1 MPQVKL
7 ISPITRQEIRKVR
20 VAAYCRV
27 SSNSADQQNSYTN
40 QIRVYTSLIQRKK
53 EWELVEIFADE
64 GLSGMNAQNRTEF
77 QRMIKMCE
85 QHQIDLIVTKS
96 VSRFARNA
104 KESLEYVRK
113 LKLLGVGVQFEK
125 EGIYTLALGDEMQR
139 RQIIQRDAADLRL
152 DVVFQK
158 ALRGFEGGRSE
169 FYSGVVLHPHL
180 QPATYRVGLG
190 PSVVDADV
198 FLDGFLEFL
207 LDFGLRLAEDIF
219 DDGLASFWIVTDCV
233 AALPASVLSFSDIAF
248 SVCSSLWHKINPFRQ
263 RTIP

>member
-7 ISPITRQEIRKVR
+7 ISPIIRQEIRKVR

-139 RQIIQRDAADLRL
+139 RQIIQRDAAELRL
-152 DVVFQK
+152 DVVFDVAMICQV
-158 ALRGFEGGRSE
+158 GGWAH
-169 FYSGVVLHPHL
+169 F
-180 QPATYRVGLG
+180 
-190 PSVVDADV
+190 
-198 FLDGFLEFL
+198 
-207 LDFGLRLAEDIF
+207 DFG
-219 DDGLASFWIVTDCV
+219 IVLV
-233 AALPASVLSFSDIAF
+233 PHF
-248 SVCSSLWHKINPFRQ
+248 
-263 RTIP
+263 